1 MHANL
6 IIYYFKM
13 RNNNNES
20 KSQKDHRVY
29 EKLFQSGSR
38 AEIQSNDI
46 PIIVL
51 NSTNSH
57 YSFGSK

>member
-1 MHANL
+1 MYISMHANL

-29 EKLFQSGSR
+29 EKLFQSGVERRSR
-38 AEIQSNDI
+38 AMIFQ
-46 PIIVL
+46 
-51 NSTNSH
+51 
-57 YSFGSK
+57 